1 MREDIHKLEQV
12 FIQEDIE
19 KWNEIEVLVHVDSL
33 RYLPY
38 SFGEAFIR
46 TAKRH
51 LI

>member
-1 MREDIHKLEQV
+1 MSEDFIKLEQV

-19 KWNEIEVLVHVDSL
+19 KWNEIDALVHDDSL

-38 SFGEAFIR
+38 HFGKEFIE

-51 LI
+51 LF